1 METNQAGLSSP
12 HVREVLGPGCLLLD
26 VTMFAA
32 VPPAEGSKDP
42 KEEERQRDFHF
53 IHVQNVGALSETT
66 RQPLFYSHPS
76 ALLW

>member
-1 METNQAGLSSP
+1 METNQAGLSSS
-12 HVREVLGPGCLLLD
+12 HEVLDRGCLLLD

-32 VPPAEGSKDP
+32 FPPAEGSKDLE
-42 KEEERQRDFHF
+42 EEERQRDFHF
-53 IHVQNVGALSETT
+53 IHVQDVGPLSETT